1 MSAYSYKII
10 AMLTDGQDV
19 SCKLDTDKEIE
30 EVCELYR
37 KQLAEGALSVI
48 GETNSF
54 IFPADRIINLAI
66 KKITEEEWE
75 ECWEQV

>member
-66 KKITEEEWE
+66 KKITEEE
-75 ECWEQV
+75 

>member
-1 MSAYSYKII
+1 
-10 AMLTDGQDV
+10 MLTDGQDV

-66 KKITEEEWE
+66 KKITEEE
-75 ECWEQV
+75 

>member
-54 IFPADRIINLAI
+54 IFPADKRIINLAI
-66 KKITEEEWE
+66 KKITEEE
-75 ECWEQV
+75 